1 MLEKIGKTKT
11 KGEQAYEAIKASII
25 KNELL
30 PGRKISIDSLA
41 NSLGISHTPVREA
54 VARLSNDGLI
64 VYESHKKPWV
74 SGITANFVRQVY
86 EVRKLLEPHLVG
98 KVIAAIPQNPDY
110 KNFALSLRAKATKVL
125 ETQSKKIDINLY
137 LEIDLQLNELLV
149 RPAQHTVLGEIIASV
164 NNRSLRLR
172 SYAEL
177 VAAGDVDRCDLM
189 HCITN
194 EHYLIIASLLQEN
207 TAECKRLVRRHLK
220 AGELRTLEAI
230 KRTHKNRASAD
241 NRLSG
246 VAG

>member
-11 KGEQAYEAIKASII
+11 KGEQAYEAIKASILT
-25 KNELL
+25 NELL

-41 NSLGISHTPVREA
+41 SSLGISHTPVREA

-64 VYESHKKPWV
+64 VYESHKKPRV
-74 SGITANFVRQVY
+74 SGITADFVRQVY

-98 KVIAAIPQNPDY
+98 KVIAAIPLFPDF
-110 KNFALSLRAKATKVL
+110 KIFALNLRAKATQIL

-137 LEIDLQLNELLV
+137 LEIDLQLNDLLV
-149 RPAQHTVLGEIIASV
+149 RPAQNTVLGEVVASV

-177 VAAGDVDRCDLM
+177 VAAGDLDRCDLM

-194 EHYLIIASLLQEN
+194 EHYMIVESLLQEK
-207 TAECKRLVRRHLK
+207 TTECKRLVRRHLK

-230 KRTHKNRASAD
+230 KRTQKNRPSPVD
-241 NRLSG
+241 PFGDSKR
-246 VAG
+246 